1 MELLHKDCKSK
12 LDILKEHF
20 AECFDKDG
28 KFNLEK
34 FQSEIAANGGGDFTN
49 ESYSLN
55 FLGKKHAKYLANLKP
70 SSYLKQNGTFNENL
84 KQNLLIKGDN
94 LEVLKHL
101 QNSYYKKIKMIYID
115 PPYNTA
121 NKDFVYNDTRAYKL
135 DDLINAGM
143 SEDEAKRVLEF
154 STKKS
159 SSHSAWLTFM
169 YPRLFLARK
178 LLKDDG
184 VIFISIDDNEAAQLK
199 LLCDEIFGEENF
211 VADFI
216 WNNKYTTSNDTD
228 MSYQHEHIF
237 CYFKNR
243 INNKLNLLPRSE
255 KQNSAYKNRDN
266 DPKGA
271 WKPTPIHARS
281 GSELG
286 KYSITFPN
294 GITWQAPIGR
304 YPRYSKDKLLQL
316 FYDNELYFNSKGG
329 IDKKTYITEVRQGI
343 SCGSVWSYDEVG
355 HTHSNNEELSSLL
368 GKGIFND
375 PKGTKLLKR
384 ILQIS
389 TDKDDI
395 VLDFF
400 AGSGTTGH
408 AIMQLNAED
417 SGNRKFIL
425 VQLDEPIDE
434 KKSKIAYDF
443 VKNELNC
450 KPTIYAITKER
461 LIRAAK
467 KIKQDYPNATNLD
480 FSEFKIVYKDEL
492 ELEKIEKLD
501 LSLGDNLFAPFNN
514 DKTNEILTSYKL
526 ADGIALDMEFKI
538 ININDYKAY
547 YCNKLLY
554 LVFPHFKSENIKT
567 LMQKLQ
573 DNELICERV
582 ILYNTSF
589 TSSEHKSLKE
599 ALIKLGIK
607 LQVRF

>member
-1 MELLHKDCKSK
+1 MELLHKDCKNK

-417 SGNRKFIL
+417 GGNRKFIL

-480 FSEFKIVYKDEL
+480 FSEFSIVPKDEL

-501 LSLGDNLFAPFNN
+501 LNLGDNLFAPFNN

-526 ADGIALDMEFKI
+526 ADGIALDVEFKI

-573 DNELICERV
+573 DSELICERV
-582 ILYNTSF
+582 ILYNASF

>member
-1 MELLHKDCKSK
+1 
-12 LDILKEHF
+12 
-20 AECFDKDG
+20 
-28 KFNLEK
+28 
-34 FQSEIAANGGGDFTN
+34 
-49 ESYSLN
+49 
-55 FLGKKHAKYLANLKP
+55 
-70 SSYLKQNGTFNENL
+70 
-84 KQNLLIKGDN
+84 
-94 LEVLKHL
+94 
-101 QNSYYKKIKMIYID
+101 MIYID

-211 VADFI
+211 VAQVVWERAFSPVNLKKHFSESHDLI
-216 WNNKYTTSNDTD
+216 LIYAKNYNNLVCNGLNRSQETNERYENPDNDYRGVWMSSD
-228 MSYQHEHIF
+228 MSVGPAVQENIYEIITPSGRS
-237 CYFKNR
+237 CYPPSGRSWR
-243 INNKLNLLPRSE
+243 ISQEKFNELLKDNQIWFGIDGNGVPRTKRYLKDV
-255 KQNSAYKNRDN
+255 KQNITPMTIWKYKDVGHSQ
-266 DPKGA
+266 GA
-271 WKPTPIHARS
+271 TKDLKDLLGIHAFDYPKP
-281 GSELG
+281 LG
-286 KYSITFPN
+286 LI
-294 GITWQAPIGR
+294 
-304 YPRYSKDKLLQL
+304 
-316 FYDNELYFNSKGG
+316 
-329 IDKKTYITEVRQGI
+329 
-343 SCGSVWSYDEVG
+343 
-355 HTHSNNEELSSLL
+355 
-368 GKGIFND
+368 
-375 PKGTKLLKR
+375 KR
-384 ILQIS
+384 ILTLYS
-389 TDKDDI
+389 DKDDI

-417 SGNRKFIL
+417 GGNRKFIL

-573 DNELICERV
+573 DSELICERV
-582 ILYNTSF
+582 ILYNASF

>member
-1 MELLHKDCKSK
+1 
-12 LDILKEHF
+12 
-20 AECFDKDG
+20 
-28 KFNLEK
+28 
-34 FQSEIAANGGGDFTN
+34 
-49 ESYSLN
+49 
-55 FLGKKHAKYLANLKP
+55 
-70 SSYLKQNGTFNENL
+70 
-84 KQNLLIKGDN
+84 
-94 LEVLKHL
+94 
-101 QNSYYKKIKMIYID
+101 MIYID

-211 VADFI
+211 IETFFWNKTQTPPSASYKTRKTHEYILCYQKIKDNSKFI
-216 WNNKYTTSNDTD
+216 SRTASGGDAPLWNETNS
-228 MSYQHEHIF
+228 E
-237 CYFKNR
+237 R
-243 INNKLNLLPRSE
+243 ILTFPANYVKTNLE
-255 KQNSAYKNRDN
+255 DGMYKKGIRDN
-266 DPKGA
+266 IELLDNVVVKNKIICNEFRLLGHFR
-271 WKPTPIHARS
+271 WKQDS
-281 GSELG
+281 L
-286 KYSITFPN
+286 
-294 GITWQAPIGR
+294 
-304 YPRYSKDKLLQL
+304 
-316 FYDNELYFNSKGG
+316 
-329 IDKKTYITEVRQGI
+329 
-343 SCGSVWSYDEVG
+343 
-355 HTHSNNEELSSLL
+355 NNEIKNNIHLIVKSDKFSIRYCRDGDRIVLPTNEISKKDNVGTNENASEELKELFNGAKSFSFNKPVSLIKYL
-368 GKGIFND
+368 
-375 PKGTKLLKR
+375 
-384 ILQIS
+384 IS
-389 TDKDDI
+389 LCCNSIDKDDI

-417 SGNRKFIL
+417 GGNRKFIL

-443 VKNELNC
+443 VKNEL
-450 KPTIYAITKER
+450 KREPTIYEITRER
-461 LIRAAK
+461 LLRAAK

-480 FSEFKIVYKDEL
+480 FSEFSIVPKDEL

-554 LVFPHFKSENIKT
+554 LVFPHFKSENIKI

-573 DNELICERV
+573 DSELICERV
-582 ILYNTSF
+582 ILYNASF

>member
-1 MELLHKDCKSK
+1 
-12 LDILKEHF
+12 
-20 AECFDKDG
+20 
-28 KFNLEK
+28 
-34 FQSEIAANGGGDFTN
+34 
-49 ESYSLN
+49 
-55 FLGKKHAKYLANLKP
+55 
-70 SSYLKQNGTFNENL
+70 
-84 KQNLLIKGDN
+84 
-94 LEVLKHL
+94 
-101 QNSYYKKIKMIYID
+101 MIYID

-211 VADFI
+211 VAQVVWRKKKGGSGSDSEYFKI
-216 WNNKYTTSNDTD
+216 EHEYLFCYKKNNWIIKD
-228 MSYQHEHIF
+228 MLTKRDENEFNKIINGRKAKIRKLAKDGDNALRSDRPSLYYSIINPDGNECYPIAPNGEDGCWRKKPENLDNEHIYWIKRENAYVPYEVY
-237 CYFKNR
+237 YFDE
-243 INNKLNLLPRSE
+243 LGSE
-255 KQNSAYKNRDN
+255 KINKTISIFDN
-266 DPKGA
+266 FTTTQA
-271 WKPTPIHARS
+271 A
-281 GSELG
+281 SEL
-286 KYSITFPN
+286 KN
-294 GITWQAPIGR
+294 
-304 YPRYSKDKLLQL
+304 
-316 FYDNELYFNSKGG
+316 
-329 IDKKTYITEVRQGI
+329 
-343 SCGSVWSYDEVG
+343 
-355 HTHSNNEELSSLL
+355 
-368 GKGIFND
+368 IFNGKKIFST
-375 PKGTKLLKR
+375 PKPVELIKYL
-384 ILQIS
+384 LQIS

-573 DNELICERV
+573 DSELICERV
-582 ILYNTSF
+582 ILYNASF

>member
-1 MELLHKDCKSK
+1 
-12 LDILKEHF
+12 
-20 AECFDKDG
+20 
-28 KFNLEK
+28 
-34 FQSEIAANGGGDFTN
+34 
-49 ESYSLN
+49 
-55 FLGKKHAKYLANLKP
+55 
-70 SSYLKQNGTFNENL
+70 
-84 KQNLLIKGDN
+84 
-94 LEVLKHL
+94 
-101 QNSYYKKIKMIYID
+101 MIYID

-211 VADFI
+211 VAQVV
-216 WNNKYTTSNDTD
+216 WTNKEGGGSSDSKHFRIKHEYIFVYTKNKENLIINGLDVED
-228 MSYQHEHIF
+228 IERYKLEDKH
-237 CYFKNR
+237 FKTR
-243 INNKLNLLPRSE
+243 
-255 KQNSAYKNRDN
+255 
-266 DPKGA
+266 
-271 WKPTPIHARS
+271 
-281 GSELG
+281 G
-286 KYSITFPN
+286 KYQLIKLDSASIQYSSSLDYPIKTPDN
-294 GITWQAPIGR
+294 SEVYPSSKNKKSCWRWGKEKLQWGIENDFVVIKKDSKNKWAVYTKQYLNCDSDGNIK
-304 YPRYSKDKLLQL
+304 PRTIQPMAIIDKYSTTQSNKALKELMGDSIFSYSKPV
-316 FYDNELYFNSKGG
+316 ELIKY
-329 IDKKTYITEVRQGI
+329 
-343 SCGSVWSYDEVG
+343 
-355 HTHSNNEELSSLL
+355 L
-368 GKGIFND
+368 
-375 PKGTKLLKR
+375 
-384 ILQIS
+384 LQIS

-573 DNELICERV
+573 DSELICERV
-582 ILYNTSF
+582 ILYNASF